1 MPAEVLPGTG
11 STPRRARY
19 LLPTQFP
26 RRGEVTAACAV
37 LFLLIHLLFAQ
48 LTFILAVA
56 FAATSK
62 ASRWRLWWLTVPAA
76 AGLIWTLAIGLR
88 AAAAGLTA
96 GPDQILSYLGG
107 GGLPFSRLLHPHGA
121 FTDAGGWLL
130 RQFPL
135 ALIAAAAEAAIA
147 GWLDWLHT
155 DEWTMPP
162 PRPGLVAA
170 ARCAAVRCLIRSGTL
185 VTRDGCCLGITPST
199 GARVTLS
206 WAEITGGAVFAG
218 ASNTDVAATSFQLV
232 HAALRLRKPVIAL
245 DLSGDPAIAEA
256 LARACSAT
264 TVPLQVFGTA
274 DGYYEPFR
282 DADPGRRLA
291 MTRALIGLDG
301 SQARHARATEAYL
314 RGAFGVMD
322 AVPADPR
329 TPVLDDITHLLN
341 PLALQARAGLI
352 PAASPRAG
360 TLAEQA
366 RECVRMAQAEPEIV
380 LTATHELQAVRASAA
395 GRWLGPTGNQAN
407 AIDLG
412 RVVRERSAVLF
423 APGTPA
429 MTRLVCADIIA
440 LGEQLRGI
448 GADGDGI
455 VWLCGCETLPRDVVA
470 GLVSSGAAAGIPVLA
485 TTTSPT
491 PGEVASVVNATAIH
505 RIANASAAEA
515 LAARTGTRLAPT
527 APAAPGAASGV
538 AELFPVPAV
547 AAGTLLSL
555 RPGQFVLTVNSP
567 GYRLV
572 ELAETVP
579 ARLPRKTAAAANQ
592 GGGR

>member
-19 LLPTQFP
+19 LIPTEFP
-26 RRGEVTAACAV
+26 RRGEFTAACAV
-37 LFLLIHLLFAQ
+37 LVLLVHLLFAQ
-48 LTFILAVA
+48 LTFILAAA
-56 FAATSK
+56 FAAVSK
-62 ASRWRLWWLTVPAA
+62 ASRWRLWWLAVPAA
-76 AGLIWTLAIGLR
+76 AGLTWTLTIGLR
-88 AAAAGLTA
+88 AAAAGFTV
-96 GPDQILSYLGG
+96 GPDQILAYLGG
-107 GGLPFSRLLHPHGA
+107 DGHPLSRLLHPHGA
-121 FTDAGGWLL
+121 FAGAGWWLL

-135 ALIAAAAEAAIA
+135 GLIIAAAEAALV

-155 DEWTMPP
+155 DEWAVPP
-162 PRPGLVAA
+162 RRPGLIAA
-170 ARCAAVRCLIRSGTL
+170 ARGAAARQLVRSGTL
-185 VTRDGCCLGITPST
+185 VTRDGCCLGIAPST

-206 WAEITGGAVFAG
+206 WAEVAGGALFTGAAG
-218 ASNTDVAATSFQLV
+218 TDVAATSFQLV

-245 DLSGDPAIAEA
+245 DLSGDPAVAEA

-264 TVPLQVFGTA
+264 AVPLRTFGTA

-291 MTRALIGLDG
+291 MTRALISLDG
-301 SQARHARATEAYL
+301 SQAPHARAAEAYL
-314 RGAFGVMD
+314 RGAFEVMD

-329 TPVLDDITHLLN
+329 TPVLDDVLHLLN

-360 TLAEQA
+360 ALAEQV

-380 LTATHELQAVRASAA
+380 LSAAHELQAVRTSPA
-395 GRWLGPTGNQAN
+395 GRWLRPAGDQAD

-412 RVVRERSAVLF
+412 RAVRERSAALF

-429 MTRLVCADIIA
+429 MTNLVCADIIA
-440 LGEQLRGI
+440 LGEHLRRI

-470 GLVSSGAAAGIPVLA
+470 GLAGNGAAAGLPVLA
-485 TTTSPT
+485 TTTS
-491 PGEVASVVNATAIH
+491 GAAAAELAGVLNAVAIH
-505 RIANASAAEA
+505 RIADPGAAAA
-515 LAARTGTRLAPT
+515 LAARTGTRLAP
-527 APAAPGAASGV
+527 AAPPAAG
-538 AELFPVPAV
+538 LLPVPAV

-567 GYRLV
+567 ACRLV

-579 ARLPRKTAAAANQ
+579 ARLRRD
-592 GGGR
+592 GR